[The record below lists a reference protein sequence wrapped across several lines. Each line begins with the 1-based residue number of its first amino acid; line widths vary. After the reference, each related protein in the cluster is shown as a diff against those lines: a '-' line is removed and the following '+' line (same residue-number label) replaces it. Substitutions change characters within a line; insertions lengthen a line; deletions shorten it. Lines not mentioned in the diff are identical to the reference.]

1 LDYVI
6 TAYTTALKVANKNKV
21 LVCCRK
27 NFTDEYAA
35 IAFSIKSN
43 GTMDE
48 VNKVVGEF
56 KQDGTLDSIISGG
69 YDPDGSA
76 YS

>member
-1 LDYVI
+1 
-6 TAYTTALKVANKNKV
+6 
-21 LVCCRK
+21 
-27 NFTDEYAA
+27 
-35 IAFSIKSN
+35 
-43 GTMDE
+43 MDE